1 MSDVKPRGV
10 PIELDGATR
19 HFFFTLN
26 VIDQLEDEYDKT
38 LYEIV
43 DELTVT
49 NRNSHMLRDVV
60 TVLLNSEAER
70 NVRLGADTAQMAV
83 SQEDVGEMIGLDN
96 YNEVLRTVLEAYGVS
111 LPEKEEDEDPN
122 GMSGQTKN

>member
-96 YNEVLRTVLEAYGVS
+96 YNEVLRAVLEAYGVS